1 MKYIISLICLCLSG
15 CFKSAPKPNPQIED
29 TIIGDHAYEEVI
41 LEDDTIEMPQ
51 EETNNDIFA
60 GNYEE
65 HEVVAKIFFA
75 FDSVRLSERDKKM
88 LVPVAEQLKADNK
101 KSVYVFGHADWRG
114 ADNYND
120 NLSERRTHVIA
131 DYLQTLGIEKA
142 KIYTIALGNR
152 FATPNLSK
160 PEGLKDRRCDIVI
173 R

>member
-1 MKYIISLICLCLSG
+1 MKCIVGLICLCLSG
-15 CFKSAPKPNPQIED
+15 CFRSAPKPNPQIED
-29 TIIGDHAYEEVI
+29 TILEDHSYEEMIV
-41 LEDDTIEMPQ
+41 DDTAEMPI
-51 EETNNDIFA
+51 EEKSSDIFA

-75 FDSVRLSERDKKM
+75 FDSFRLSERDKA
-88 LVPVAEQLKADNK
+88 LIDPVAKQLKSDPK
-101 KSVYVFGHADWRG
+101 KSVYVFGYTDWRG

-120 NLSERRTHVIA
+120 ALSERRTKVIA
-131 DYLQTLGIEKA
+131 DYLQSLGVVKER
-142 KIYTIALGNR
+142 IYTIALGNR

>member
-1 MKYIISLICLCLSG
+1 MKYFVGLICLCLSG

-29 TIIGDHAYEEVI
+29 TILEDHSYEEMIV
-41 LEDDTIEMPQ
+41 DDSSEMPI
-51 EETNNDIFA
+51 EEKSNDIFA

-75 FDSVRLSERDKKM
+75 FDSFRLSERDKTLIK
-88 LVPVAEQLKADNK
+88 PVAEQMKADLK
-101 KSVYVFGHADWRG
+101 KSVYVFGHTDWRG

-120 NLSERRTHVIA
+120 NLSERRTQVIA
-131 DYLQTLGIEKA
+131 DYLQSLGVEKER
-142 KIYTIALGNR
+142 IYTIALGNR

-160 PEGLKDRRCDIVI
+160 EEGLKDRRCDIVI